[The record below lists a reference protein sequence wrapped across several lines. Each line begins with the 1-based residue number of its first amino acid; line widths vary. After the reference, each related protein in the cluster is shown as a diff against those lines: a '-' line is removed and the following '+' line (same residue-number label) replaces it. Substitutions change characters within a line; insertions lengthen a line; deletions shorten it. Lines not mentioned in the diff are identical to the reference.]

1 MSTVGTSSFF
11 RGVEDKVERLPL
23 GLNKSDTKKTC
34 GEHRE
39 NTPLTSEHR
48 KGAKCLK
55 CNQITLRM

>member
-39 NTPLTSEHR
+39 NTPLTFEHR
-48 KGAKCLK
+48 KGAKC
-55 CNQITLRM
+55 